1 MCTDSLLRRLARI
14 IRRDEVAATMTKE
27 QPKRAD
33 SYNKQNPAYN
43 PNTAKPSS
51 GKTGKP
57 AK

>member
-1 MCTDSLLRRLARI
+1 
-14 IRRDEVAATMTKE
+14 MTKE

-33 SYNKQNPAYN
+33 SYNQQNPAYN
-43 PNTAKPSS
+43 PNTARPSS